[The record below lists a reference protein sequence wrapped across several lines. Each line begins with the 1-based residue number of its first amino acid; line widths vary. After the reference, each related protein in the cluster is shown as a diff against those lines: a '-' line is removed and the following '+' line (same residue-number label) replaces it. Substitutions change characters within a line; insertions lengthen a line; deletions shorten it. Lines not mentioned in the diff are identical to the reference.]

1 MWQSNRTGLIKISN
15 ICVTKFGVY
24 LNFRCCDPTELGSYV
39 DAVKCQ
45 KCKEGYMLPERALD
59 LEA

>member
-1 MWQSNRTGLIKISN
+1 MYNKIDIAINS
-15 ICVTKFGVY
+15 
-24 LNFRCCDPTELGSYV
+24 RCCDPTELGSYV

-45 KCKEGYMLPERALD
+45 KCKEGHMLPERALD